1 MIIFCL
7 NKDTN
12 KIPNKKEEMDII
24 DITTIFIYELFLSQ
38 HYFLYLCVYMVRS
51 AGNLALVKSLIND

>member
-12 KIPNKKEEMDII
+12 KILNKKEEMDII
-24 DITTIFIYELFLSQ
+24 DIITIFIYELFLSQ
-38 HYFLYLCVYMVRS
+38 HYFLHLCVYMVWS
-51 AGNLALVKSLIND
+51 AGNLTLGKSLIND